1 MKVIRIKLEYGC
13 FPVWIYSEN
22 NELIENDLPVGLVG
36 DTEIEPIFVHIQE
49 IFDSLYLN
57 DTKEFKYIGFRDQE
71 QRELF
76 EKELSAAINLLKSK
90 LNEEYMIDVVE
101 EPDVIDRML
110 QYLNSMDK
118 DAVLIN
124 NVQLSE
130 KDLNVIIIKIL
141 SWLKL
146 EYKRS
151 IWISEGRKTCYK
163 PLQIDTKYPWCAN
176 LCMLVE
182 KESLFQNNFRIVD
195 GKFDFAN
202 SVNEMERMLA
212 REKAYKGYNPQKHT

>member
-1 MKVIRIKLEYGC
+1 M
-13 FPVWIYSEN
+13 
-22 NELIENDLPVGLVG
+22 D
-36 DTEIEPIFVHIQE
+36 
-49 IFDSLYLN
+49 
-57 DTKEFKYIGFRDQE
+57 
-71 QRELF
+71 
-76 EKELSAAINLLKSK
+76 AIDK
-90 LNEEYMIDVVE
+90 
-101 EPDVIDRML
+101 ML
-110 QYLNSMDK
+110 QYLNDMDK

-130 KDLNVIIIKIL
+130 KDLYVIIIKIL

-151 IWISEGRKTCYK
+151 IWIAEGKKTCYK

-182 KESLFQNNFRIVD
+182 KESLFRNNFLIVD
-195 GKFDFAN
+195 GKFNFAN

-212 REKAYKGYNPQKHT
+212 REKAYKGYNPQRHT